1 MNPSPKPSVA
11 VIILNYNGQH
21 WLSAFLNGVVQHSQV
36 WANVWVADNGSTDE
50 SFRVVQA
57 QGQAKWLDLGKNY
70 GFAQGYNLAIERI
83 EADYVVLLN
92 SDVEIRSAW
101 LPPLIS
107 FMESNLDYA
116 ACQPKIKA
124 QREPN
129 HFEYAGGSGGFI
141 DAVGF
146 PYCRGRVFYTTE
158 EDLGQ
163 YDSISDIHWAS
174 GCCLFIRRKAYLE
187 AGGLDGDFFA
197 HMEEIDL
204 CWRLLAQGFR
214 LAAVPISEVFHVG
227 GGTLSQSAPKKT
239 YLNVRNNLVM
249 LAKNLPAGRLAWVLP
264 FRLFLDGLGSLR
276 FLSEKEGVSHILAVI
291 RAHWAFYAS
300 LPSTLNK
307 RKAIAQKR
315 ADFLSP
321 FLLVQAYFLEGKKTF
336 AQLHKNLNQAISHS
350 R

>member
-1 MNPSPKPSVA
+1 MNLNPRPSIA

-21 WLSAFLNGVVQHSQV
+21 WLSEFLAGVVEHSQA
-36 WANVWVADNGSTDE
+36 WASVWVADNGSTDE
-50 SFRVVQA
+50 SFKVVEK

-70 GFAQGYNLAIERI
+70 GFAQGYNIAIERI

-92 SDVEIRSAW
+92 SDVEIKSPW

-124 QREPN
+124 QREP
-129 HFEYAGGSGGFI
+129 HYFEYAGASGGYI

-163 YDSISDIHWAS
+163 YDSIADIHWAS

-214 LAAVPISEVFHVG
+214 LAVVPESVVYHVG

-239 YLNVRNNLVM
+239 YLNVRNNLIM
-249 LAKNLPAGRLAWVLP
+249 LAKNLPASRLAWVLP
-264 FRLFLDGLGSLR
+264 FRLILDGLGSLR
-276 FLSEKEGVSHILAVI
+276 FLKEKGGIAHILAVVK
-291 RAHWAFYAS
+291 AHWAFYAL
-300 LPSTLNK
+300 LPSTFKK

-321 FLLVQAYFLEGKKTF
+321 FLLVKRYFLEGRKTYT
-336 AQLHKNLNQAISHS
+336 QLHRRKN
-350 R
+350 